1 MAMCRNLAIAV
12 VKESPSSSS
21 IRWRLMARLKL
32 IWKVFPSVLPA
43 KGGGSVLLELAIFES
58 YCGVVGESA

>member
-1 MAMCRNLAIAV
+1 MAICMKFAIAV

-21 IRWRLMARLKL
+21 IRWRLIARLKV
-32 IWKVFPSVLPA
+32 IWKVFSPVLPA
-43 KGGGSVLLELAIFES
+43 KGGGSELLELAIFES